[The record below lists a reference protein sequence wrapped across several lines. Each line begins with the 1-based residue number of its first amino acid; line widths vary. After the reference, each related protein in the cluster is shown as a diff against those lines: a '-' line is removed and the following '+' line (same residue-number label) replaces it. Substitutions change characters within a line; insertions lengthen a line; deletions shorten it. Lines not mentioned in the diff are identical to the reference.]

1 MAMIVEQDSFGAPTR
16 WVALLGFTLILWACA
31 ADAPPGEGSRAPSKE
46 EAAATGGVDAE
57 GFDLCQ
63 LYGWYD
69 DEVCD
74 SFCPE
79 PDPDCADAGD
89 AGDAGIADTGADEPL
104 DGGADSDGGAGPD
117 GSDGAGGGPD
127 GAGDTGLGDGV
138 DGSDADLPSFR
149 SCIGRDFAPTFSDE
163 WEHPVISGT
172 IALASPGHSIEDLVF
187 TWHEETAGA
196 LQVEGKFAYGS
207 ISKDLEDEWVQAY
220 ADDCQG
226 WVDLGLGLTDS
237 DGRVRFAM
245 SPALLAQPG
254 RYEVRMVVQGDG
266 STARGYVLVVP
277 PGSQFVVFDIDGT
290 LTTGDDELALEVFTE
305 LFGGDYV
312 PDAYD
317 GALDIVAA
325 YRAQGYEIIYL
336 TGRPY
341 WLSHVTRGWLE
352 DLGFPLGTMH
362 LTRDLGQTLPSEDG
376 VGNYKRDYL
385 RSILVDHHILRAYGN
400 AETDIYGYR
409 EAGIALDDVYII
421 GDNAGASGTQAV
433 DNYPD
438 HLGDIE
444 IPDAEQPFR
453 R

>member
-1 MAMIVEQDSFGAPTR
+1 MKMIVDRDSFAALTR
-16 WVALLGFTLILWACA
+16 WVALLGVALILCACD
-31 ADAPPGEGSRAPSKE
+31 ADAPPSEGSQAPSKD
-46 EAAATGGVDAE
+46 EAAATGGVNAE

-63 LYGWYD
+63 LHGWYE

-79 PDPDCADAGD
+79 PDPDCADAADMGIGD
-89 AGDAGIADTGADEPL
+89 AGEDEPVDAGADGD
-104 DGGADSDGGAGPD
+104 AGPD
-117 GSDGAGGGPD
+117 VWDGAGGDSDGTADSGPGDD
-127 GAGDTGLGDGV
+127 G
-138 DGSDADLPSFR
+138 DGSDAGLPIFR
-149 SCIGRDFAPTFSDE
+149 SCIGRDFVPTFSDE

-187 TWHEETAGA
+187 TWHEGAAGS

-245 SPALLAQPG
+245 PPALLAHPG

-277 PGSQFVVFDIDGT
+277 PGTQFVVFDIDGT

-312 PDAYD
+312 PEAYD
-317 GALDIVAA
+317 GAGDIVAA
-325 YRAQGYEIIYL
+325 YSDRGYEMIYL

-352 DLGFPLGTMH
+352 DLGAPLGTVH
-362 LTRDLGQTLPSEDG
+362 LTRDLGETLPTEDG

-400 AETDIYGYR
+400 AETDIFGYR
-409 EAGIALDDVYII
+409 EAGIALEDIYII

-438 HLGDIE
+438 HLADIE